1 MLDILLRSA
10 RLSGLA
16 ALGLFLLMP
25 IAPARAAAA
34 TAVNA
39 CQTLS
44 APGNYVVTSNLTA
57 SGDCLTLTVSNIAID
72 MQGHKI
78 VGNGSGAAITDG
90 GNSIRYIIVANGK
103 ITNFATGIDLSTDT
117 GQTADLIL
125 NVNASGN
132 TANGINIAGRDNS
145 LTSVIASNNG
155 SNGIVQGSC
164 CDSIFNV
171 ATNGNTGDGMNLSD
185 EDYILNVTS
194 NGNGGNG
201 VLGSSDSFV
210 VLSIANQNGGN
221 GIELQDSDN
230 FVVLSIANRN
240 SANGMALGGF
250 SGVTDS
256 KAGKNLGDGINF
268 QDDFGLATS
277 VSTNN
282 NSGDGVFL
290 KCPGNAVRV
299 SAKGNSGTN
308 LHEDLTDGICTNA
321 RNKAQ

>member
-1 MLDILLRSA
+1 MLDILLRAA
-10 RLSGLA
+10 RLSGMP

-25 IAPARAAAA
+25 IASARAAA

-57 SGDCLTLTVSNIAID
+57 SGDCFTLTVSNIAID

-103 ITNFATGIDLSTDT
+103 ISNFAKGIDLSSDS

-125 NVNASGN
+125 NVNVSGN
-132 TANGINIAGRDNS
+132 TGDGINIQGRDNS
-145 LTSVIASNNG
+145 LTSVIANNNG
-155 SNGIVQGSC
+155 GNGIVQGSC

-171 ATNGNTGDGMNLSD
+171 ETNGNAGDGINLSD
-185 EDYILNVTS
+185 EDYLKNVTS

-201 VLGSSDSFV
+201 VIGSSDSFV
-210 VLSIANQNGGN
+210 VLSIANQNASN
-221 GIELQDSDN
+221 GIELQNGNN
-230 FVVLSIANRN
+230 FVVLSIANGN
-240 SANGMALGGF
+240 SGNGILLSQHDMA
-250 SGVTDS
+250 TDS
-256 KAGKNLGDGINF
+256 KAGKNLGDGIKF
-268 QDDFGLATS
+268 QDEFGLATS
-277 VSTNN
+277 VVTNN
-282 NSGDGVFL
+282 NVGDGVFL
-290 KCPGNAVRV
+290 TCAGNAVRV

-308 LHEDLTDGICTNA
+308 LHEDLTDGICTNV
-321 RNKAQ
+321 RNKAP